1 MAERPRNSD
10 KFSAY
15 VNLYYQQL
23 SGSAPKER
31 TVEFPKLTPDK
42 QELGFLGR
50 FVDILSR
57 PMRVISNP
65 AMKLAELPE
74 RFDKVK
80 ELRLSGQNE
89 AATKE
94 SLNAVGSL
102 LASPFTGF
110 FSDDPSNKPYWSDII
125 EKQSDVQNRND
136 PNYVDVADNVD
147 PKIKGALG
155 FIGDVALD
163 PLWLVPGGW
172 AAKAAAK
179 GSKEGAAVARGI
191 TTASPVGI
199 PREVDVV
206 PLGQFR
212 PDMKAFGAK
221 DSYDLITNVNGKIT
235 TRGNF
240 STMEAAREAAQKL
253 GSRKGGRP
261 WVETT
266 SRSAKTFRGTNTY
279 RIVPKTRTIADTY
292 PAAQVSQKL
301 SDDIV
306 ESAAKGG
313 ATASETIVKSLREV
327 VNAKTIPLGG
337 KTVGLRKEL
346 ESFFEGLS
354 KAAPAPKA
362 KPGKPI
368 GFDKWSETALADKV
382 VAASKL
388 EVPPNSVLAQPLGK
402 SSTVSNAIRVYRDTT
417 RPEIKQA
424 IERLL
429 LKPAYEKYVAGVKS
443 GKAVN
448 LLGDATTPTA
458 RIQEAAEANVAAII
472 VRNLKNLDDA
482 ERARG
487 AALLGEDLF
496 ADLQRFNSKSMAK
509 FLDDIDAVLKET
521 GAIDALAGV
530 GAQTLTG
537 RVLRLFESDAALRAA
552 AEAQLA
558 RNIDNI
564 PNATPENVA
573 ARVVTNSRSAASADF
588 VAERLQATAAN
599 RAGAVENVAARAI
612 AIRETVE
619 KVLPLWAK
627 NQLDGKYQKG
637 VYPYEKGAALKTD
650 PEFGVGRAVIPK
662 DLNAD
667 SMSAL
672 LRDLM
677 IGLNKFYQTDSGAS
691 VFIGGKQGQ
700 KFGGDKFIREKER
713 DALVALELAEELLKQ
728 QGLAPVFRLDGI
740 AHQMSWSQ
748 AWRTVS
754 QVMDQPGNSGSRW
767 LAASLFNAFSPI
779 GQKGS
784 KLFDGTLPP
793 QVFAYAVARGIETGD
808 KAQVLA
814 ILMAKESPAGVKWVN
829 GLADA
834 AANGRNIKVGK
845 SGLPAST
852 MIDNIAEGIILSRA
866 SLADDVAKNT
876 KEYVERSLVE
886 GKQLLAE
893 PAEII
898 LDILK
903 NPEAVAAQIR
913 VLANPT
919 KVIDDLAAVVP
930 TTELAQAIA
939 KGSLMAGMGP
949 QVRKNAQLTES
960 LASAVSSGD
969 PKKILRARNA
979 MVDDAAKDAQR
990 LLDEARR
997 LIDEF
1002 PGPLADELKTMTDFN
1017 IARPLDAISTEG
1029 YGTVMASLLK
1039 FIDPTRRFFDG
1050 KYGMHTRELLWGSR
1064 LFYAI
1069 MNNMSFVNK
1078 PYLKSLKAIMNNKA
1092 FTDPVIAGSKTTV
1105 LQQAFINVQR
1115 GIRSTPGTSLREAED
1130 SVRPMLARFF
1140 DQTDEAQNALLGNAF
1155 FRTGAG
1161 REAINSI
1168 MEYNKVLGSTN
1179 GLAKTPPR
1187 GIFFDEDLAF
1197 KMANDKAKEAGR
1209 ASATSDEVMQELLNQ
1224 WKTWDVQ
1231 DPIEFMFSINRAM
1244 VQLSAE
1250 VGFVT
1255 AFKQR
1260 AIAEGVGSLTPRQ
1273 GFVRIVADGD
1283 SRYGR
1288 LLGDEQF
1295 YMTPDAA
1302 EMFQAIDNLA
1312 KSTKQF
1318 EAGFGKFVRT
1328 VLDPVTDTWKYAITL
1343 PRLGHHTRN
1352 MVGDMTLTYL
1362 AEGLFGS
1369 AAALP
1374 KTIRLMSYKGNYSD
1388 IDMIKAMSYNGITD
1402 IPKDSTI
1409 MSSGK
1414 FGQISAAEI
1423 WQELFVKRGIL
1434 IPARQSE
1441 GLLKGRGFS
1450 PEQGI
1455 MDDVTAN
1462 ALSRGLE
1469 KGLAV
1474 GTLGFAAR
1482 GGRMENMWMG
1492 LSEGRDS
1499 LVRIHHAMQMME
1511 KAQAGKVLTRGYGTV
1526 AKPKTLDELYD
1537 LIAERVSKYHP
1548 DMSTLSVGE
1557 KKYMRR
1563 LVPFYHWNRG
1573 AIQAV
1578 TETLLM
1584 NPGRVV
1590 VFNKAS
1596 YNIAVAAGIN
1606 PDSMFDPFP
1615 DDQLFPS
1622 FLKQQMEGPQFEFD
1636 GSYFG
1641 VKPGIATFDVMNQ
1654 FASGNP
1660 MDTLLDN
1667 ANPAFKI
1674 PIELLTG
1681 TRLGTQSRI
1690 RDYSDYI
1697 DSSIPGVNY
1706 VANISGKSVTGSF
1719 YSLLTGGGFD
1729 PQYQFEIGNKGS
1741 REQFISA
1748 LNWLTGIG
1756 LTDYSRPNYIRFA
1769 EQELQRKNREQRGF

>member
-1 MAERPRNSD
+1 
-10 KFSAY
+10 
-15 VNLYYQQL
+15 
-23 SGSAPKER
+23 
-31 TVEFPKLTPDK
+31 
-42 QELGFLGR
+42 
-50 FVDILSR
+50 
-57 PMRVISNP
+57 
-65 AMKLAELPE
+65 
-74 RFDKVK
+74 
-80 ELRLSGQNE
+80 
-89 AATKE
+89 
-94 SLNAVGSL
+94 
-102 LASPFTGF
+102 
-110 FSDDPSNKPYWSDII
+110 
-125 EKQSDVQNRND
+125 
-136 PNYVDVADNVD
+136 
-147 PKIKGALG
+147 
-155 FIGDVALD
+155 
-163 PLWLVPGGW
+163 
-172 AAKAAAK
+172 
-179 GSKEGAAVARGI
+179 
-191 TTASPVGI
+191 
-199 PREVDVV
+199 
-206 PLGQFR
+206 
-212 PDMKAFGAK
+212 
-221 DSYDLITNVNGKIT
+221 
-235 TRGNF
+235 
-240 STMEAAREAAQKL
+240 
-253 GSRKGGRP
+253 
-261 WVETT
+261 
-266 SRSAKTFRGTNTY
+266 
-279 RIVPKTRTIADTY
+279 
-292 PAAQVSQKL
+292 
-301 SDDIV
+301 
-306 ESAAKGG
+306 
-313 ATASETIVKSLREV
+313 
-327 VNAKTIPLGG
+327 
-337 KTVGLRKEL
+337 
-346 ESFFEGLS
+346 
-354 KAAPAPKA
+354 
-362 KPGKPI
+362 
-368 GFDKWSETALADKV
+368 
-382 VAASKL
+382 
-388 EVPPNSVLAQPLGK
+388 
-402 SSTVSNAIRVYRDTT
+402 
-417 RPEIKQA
+417 
-424 IERLL
+424 
-429 LKPAYEKYVAGVKS
+429 
-443 GKAVN
+443 
-448 LLGDATTPTA
+448 
-458 RIQEAAEANVAAII
+458 
-472 VRNLKNLDDA
+472 
-482 ERARG
+482 
-487 AALLGEDLF
+487 
-496 ADLQRFNSKSMAK
+496 
-509 FLDDIDAVLKET
+509 VLK
-521 GAIDALAGV
+521 
-530 GAQTLTG
+530 
-537 RVLRLFESDAALRAA
+537 AA
-552 AEAQLA
+552 AEAQLT
-558 RNIDNI
+558 RSINNI

-588 VAERLQATAAN
+588 VAERLRDTAAN
-599 RAGAVENVAARAI
+599 RAGVVENAAARAI

-627 NQLDGKYQKG
+627 NQLDGKYQRG

-691 VFIGGKQGQ
+691 VFIGGRQGQ
-700 KFGGDKFIREKER
+700 KFEGDKFIREKER

-754 QVMDQPGNSGSRW
+754 QVMEQPGNSGSRW

-808 KAQVLA
+808 KTQVLA

-1002 PGPLADELKTMTDFN
+1002 PGPLADDLKTMTDFN
-1017 IARPLDAISTEG
+1017 IARPLDAVSTEG

-1039 FIDPTRRFFDG
+1039 FVDPSRRFFDG

-1069 MNNMSFVNK
+1069 MNNMAFVNK
-1078 PYLKSLKAIMNNKA
+1078 PYLKSLKAIMNTKKFMDDLPGSNKK
-1092 FTDPVIAGSKTTV
+1092 VI
-1105 LQQAFINVQR
+1105 QQAFINIQR
-1115 GIRSTPGTSLREAED
+1115 GIRSTPGTTLREAED
-1130 SVRPMLARFF
+1130 NVRPLLARFF
-1140 DQTDEAQNALLGNAF
+1140 DMTDEAQNALLGNAF

-1209 ASATSDEVMQELLNQ
+1209 AAATGDEVMQELLNQ

-1231 DPIEFMFSINRAM
+1231 DPLEFMYSINRAM

-1260 AIAEGVGSLTPRQ
+1260 AIAEGVGSLKPSK
-1273 GFVRIVADGD
+1273 GLVRIVADGD

-1318 EAGFGKFVRT
+1318 EAGFGKFVKT
-1328 VLDPVTDTWKYAITL
+1328 VLDPLTDTWKYAITL

-1352 MVGDMTLTYL
+1352 QVGDMTLTYL

-1374 KTIRLMSYKGNYSD
+1374 KTIRLMAYKGNYSD
-1388 IDMIKAMSYNGITD
+1388 IDMMKAMSYNGLTD

-1441 GLLKGRGFS
+1441 GLLKARGFS

-1455 MDDVTAN
+1455 MDDMTAN
-1462 ALSRGLE
+1462 TLSRGLE

-1474 GTLGFAAR
+1474 GTIGLAAR
-1482 GGRMENMWMG
+1482 GGRMENFWMG

-1499 LVRIHHAMQMME
+1499 MVRIHHAMQMME

-1557 KKYMRR
+1557 KKFARR
-1563 LVPFYHWNRG
+1563 LMPFYHWNRG
-1573 AIQAV
+1573 AVQAV

-1590 VFNKAS
+1590 ALNKAS
-1596 YNIAVAAGIN
+1596 YNIAIAAGIN

-1622 FLKQQMEGPQFEFD
+1622 FLKEQMEGPQFEFD

-1660 MDTLLDN
+1660 LDTLLDN
-1667 ANPAFKI
+1667 ANPVFKI

-1690 RDYSDYI
+1690 RDYSDFI

-1729 PQYQFEIGNKGS
+1729 QQRQFEIGNKGS

-1756 LTDYSRPNYIRFA
+1756 LTDYSRPSYIRFA
-1769 EQELQRKNREQRGF
+1769 EIEQQQKNREQRGF